1 LLIKFI
7 AISALTVKPYFIGQ
21 KKFWYPIYL
30 TNKNTQLTFS
40 HDTDPQL
47 FHFNERQ
54 KINT

>member
-1 LLIKFI
+1 
-7 AISALTVKPYFIGQ
+7 LTVKPYFIGQ